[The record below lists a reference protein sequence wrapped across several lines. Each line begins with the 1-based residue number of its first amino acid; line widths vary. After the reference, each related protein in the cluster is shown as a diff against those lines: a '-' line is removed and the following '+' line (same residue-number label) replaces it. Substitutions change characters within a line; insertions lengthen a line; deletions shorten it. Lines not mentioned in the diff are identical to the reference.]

1 MLTTDLNLR
10 RCFHQVAAAVAS
22 LRLGHC
28 PAAATVLAATVLAT
42 AVLAIV
48 AAVALPVVTG
58 HLAVVTVAGKRLTTL
73 GASLPHR
80 RSLRRTGS

>member
-22 LRLGHC
+22 PRLGHC
-28 PAAATVLAATVLAT
+28 PAVP
-42 AVLAIV
+42 AVPAIAPAV
-48 AAVALPVVTG
+48 VPAVAMPVVTG
-58 HLAVVTVAGKRLTTL
+58 HLAVVTVAGKRLTIL
-73 GASLPHR
+73 GAWLPHR